1 MATIRFRSNVQ
12 AVFLELREAS
22 QEPLNKSIIVLGG
35 NLVVHMIVVAT
46 WIIAVRE
53 SYADGSFNEHHVR
66 NCVPGIGV

>member
-1 MATIRFRSNVQ
+1 
-12 AVFLELREAS
+12 
-22 QEPLNKSIIVLGG
+22 
-35 NLVVHMIVVAT
+35 LVVHMIVVAT